1 MSLAFK
7 YIWKMGE
14 RKNSLS
20 SLFLPARQEEK
31 QDFCRILS
39 KTMEKIISSQPIYQG
54 KIINLRLDEVLLPDG
69 RTARREV
76 VEHPGAVAILAVN
89 DSGEAYFVR
98 QYRLA
103 AAEDLLEIPAGKL
116 EPEESP
122 AECAVRELAEEVGV
136 KPKELRQIALYYSS
150 PGFATERLHLYL
162 ATGLEPVEAL
172 QQAEESLQVS
182 RISLPEA
189 IKMAKEGKITDGKTL
204 IALLLAADLL

>member
-39 KTMEKIISSQPIYQG
+39 KAMEKIISSQPIYQG

-69 RTARREV
+69 RKARREV

-103 AAEDLLEIPAGKL
+103 VAEDLLEIPAGKL

-136 KPKELRQIALYYSS
+136 KPKELRQIAVYYSS